1 MERKT
6 DVFTSVHFPQLNDI
20 LRGAQG
26 SESMVINC
34 LSKLATTQPPDEL
47 SERASKDRNSFLRI
61 FDRFGKTR
69 SSDRGLS
76 LFDDMLVTGAL
87 PGRGEDRSVHLQTLH
102 TNLSGTM
109 AHKNVCRSDFHV
121 NLAVTDVK
129 RIAEEDDQMV
139 PIHMMMHHSHP
150 SVPCMWREVRVR
162 VILHRYLVL
171 PFFLNRD

>member
-1 MERKT
+1 MERKIG
-6 DVFTSVHFPQLNDI
+6 VFASVHFPQLNDI
-20 LRGAQG
+20 RRGDQG

-34 LSKLATTQPPDEL
+34 LSKLATTQLPDERG
-47 SERASKDRNSFLRI
+47 ERASRDRNSFLRI

-102 TNLSGTM
+102 TNLSGTL
-109 AHKNVCRSDFHV
+109 AQKNVCRLDFHV